1 MKRKK
6 IKIILWSLAAVLLVF
21 VGATVGYAAFLT
33 DKARQA
39 ANESHQ
45 SLERGEKSD
54 MRNTEVQ
61 PEFDNTSIL
70 FIGVDDSN
78 TRSNGNPTGHTS
90 RSDALVLATFNDDDK
105 SVKLLSIPRDS
116 YVYIP
121 EVGYRD
127 KITHAH
133 AFGGTDATVKTVENF
148 LNVPVDYYVRLNFN
162 SFIEVIN
169 SLGGVKFDVPF
180 ELTEQN
186 SEDEEDAIHLEE
198 GYQTVTGEEALALV
212 RSRQY
217 DSDLARGQRQMKMI
231 EAIIEKASQIGSISN
246 YGDVI
251 DSIGNNL
258 KTNLTFSEMTAYKDY
273 VLQQDGLNFE
283 EMQLEGEGGYING
296 GWYYQVDQMSLLN
309 IQNTLQ
315 AHLGV
320 NELSNSSSSFAGEK
334 KNNYNNS
341 LQ

>member
-1 MKRKK
+1 MRSKK
-6 IKIILWSLAAVLLVF
+6 LKIILWSLAAVLLVF
-21 VGATVGYAAFLT
+21 VGAAVGYAAFLT

-45 SLERGEKSD
+45 SLERGVKSD
-54 MRNTEVQ
+54 MRNTKVQ

-70 FIGVDDSN
+70 FIGVDDSD
-78 TRSNGNPTGHTS
+78 TRSNGNPQGHTS
-90 RSDALVLATFNDDDK
+90 RSDALVLATFNNEKK

-121 EVGYRD
+121 EVGYQD

-148 LNVPVDYYVRLNFN
+148 LDVPVDYYVRLNFN

-186 SEDEEDAIHLEE
+186 SEDEGKAIHLEE
-198 GYQTVTGEEALALV
+198 GYQTVSGEEALALV

-217 DSDLARGQRQMKMI
+217 DSDLARGQRQMEMI
-231 EAIIEKASQIGSISN
+231 EAIIEKASQVGSITN

-251 DSIGNNL
+251 NSIGNNL

-273 VLQQDGLNFE
+273 ILQQDGLNFE
-283 EMQLEGEGGYING
+283 EMQLDGEGDILTVVGTTKFI
-296 GWYYQVDQMSLLN
+296 
-309 IQNTLQ
+309 
-315 AHLGV
+315 
-320 NELSNSSSSFAGEK
+320 K
-334 KNNYNNS
+334 
-341 LQ
+341 